1 METTLLATKLFIPP
15 AAPGLVARPRLLEKL
30 KAALTS
36 RLVLISAPA
45 GFGKTTILSQWIHQ
59 AKPPIP
65 TAWLSL
71 AETENDPTRFWEY
84 FIAAVRTIRPAVG
97 ETAVSLLQASQPV
110 PIESALT
117 DLVNDLTTVQN
128 DFVLV
133 LDDYHFIQSLPV
145 HRGLTFLVEHIPPRM
160 HLVISTR
167 ADPPLPLPHLR
178 GRGLM
183 LEIGADDLRFTLA
196 EATGLLRT
204 LLEPELPLEDLRAIN
219 THAEGWVVGL
229 KMAALSLGKQKDVK
243 ASIAAFTGSQR
254 YIMDYLMDEVLGQ
267 QSPEVR
273 DFLLK
278 TSILGRLSAP
288 LCDAVTGR
296 SDAADVLGEVER
308 NHLFIVPLD
317 ESRRWYRYEHLFAE
331 LLQHRLEVELGKE
344 RVAEL
349 QKRASRWYEGNHFA
363 EDAID
368 HALAAQ
374 DWEKAM
380 ELIVESVS
388 PVKFGG
394 LVTYNW
400 LKQVPQEVLRTNA
413 GASLVYASS
422 IGIVGRL
429 SEAKALLDEYEKLGV
444 FPPSLAGRV
453 AAIRTLLV
461 AWQGGLRIEEYASK
475 ALSLLPADDLLM
487 RGVVSHHLGLHY
499 VLTGRSKEAVPP
511 LNAAYDLW
519 RRTGDDGLASTSLA
533 FLGIIAMGWAGL
545 QRAEEMFKQ
554 AIGLGGRHPNTVT
567 AHLYLGA
574 IYYLR
579 NELDAAIAEH
589 EKGIA
594 LSPDSRNLAIA
605 HLRIAGARLA
615 QGNIEAAEQ
624 ATEQAERAASS
635 GYPVGKVPTRIAAC
649 RAGLAVARGD
659 DESASRW
666 LDKVVDYEDLFGE
679 LPIAS
684 VRLLIQR
691 RGRVLQERLK
701 SGYEKQRKEGVKGG
715 LVLACVALAFASSR
729 PDEALSFLSE
739 ALAAGKPDGQIRSFV
754 DWGMELAP
762 LLRKAIS
769 RGIEPEYAR
778 MLLHII
784 EAEERQRR
792 IRRGEMPSSSATK
805 GVLSE
810 REMEVLRLVGEGLSN
825 QQIAAKLTI
834 SLNTAKTH
842 VYRAFGKL
850 DARDRVQALKRA
862 RELKLI

>member
-1 METTLLATKLFIPP
+1 MENALLATKLFIPM
-15 AAPGLVARPRLLEKL
+15 AVPGLVSRPRLMQRLNGI
-30 KAALTS
+30 LTS
-36 RLVLISAPA
+36 KLTLVSAPA
-45 GFGKTTILSQWIHQ
+45 GFGKTTLLTQWLQDSHVS
-59 AKPPIP
+59 A
-65 TAWLSL
+65 AWLSL
-71 AETENDPTRFWEY
+71 EDSENDPVRFWDY
-84 FIAAVRTIRPAVG
+84 VISSLRTVHPTAG
-97 ETAVSLLQASQPV
+97 ETSLSLLHSSQPV
-110 PIESALT
+110 PLESALT
-117 DLVNDLTTVQN
+117 PLINDLSKVSG

-133 LDDYHFIQSLPV
+133 LDDYHFIQSPQV
-145 HRGLTFLVEHIPPRM
+145 HAGVSFLLEHMPPGM
-160 HLVISTR
+160 HLVITTR
-167 ADPPLPLPHLR
+167 ADPPLLLPHLR
-178 GRGLM
+178 GKGLM

-196 EATGLLRT
+196 EASSLLT
-204 LLEPELPLEDLRAIN
+204 TILGSELALEDRRAIN
-219 THAEGWVVGL
+219 DRAEGWVVGL
-229 KMAALSLGKQKDVK
+229 KMAALSLGKKKDVK
-243 ASIAAFTGSQR
+243 GSIASFTGSQR

-273 DFLLK
+273 DFLMK
-278 TSILGRLSAP
+278 TSILRRLTAP
-288 LCDAVTGR
+288 LCDAVTER
-296 SDAADVLGEVER
+296 ADGANMLDQLER

-317 ESRRWYRYEHLFAE
+317 ESRSWYRYEHLFAE
-331 LLQHRLEVELGKE
+331 LLLHRAEVELGKE
-344 RVAEL
+344 SVAAS
-349 QKRASRWYEGNHFA
+349 QKRASRWHEENHLI

-400 LKQVPQEVLRTNA
+400 LKQVPREVLQTNA
-413 GASLVYASS
+413 RASLIYASS
-422 IGIVGRL
+422 IGIIGRL
-429 SEAKALLDEYEKLGV
+429 SEAMALLDEYEKLGV
-444 FPPSLAGRV
+444 FPTSLEGRV

-461 AWQGGLRIEEYASK
+461 AWQGGLRIEEYAGK

-499 VLTGRSKEAVPP
+499 VLTGRSKEAIPP
-511 LNAAYDLW
+511 LKAAYDLW
-519 RRTGDDGLASTSLA
+519 RRTGDDGLASISLA
-533 FLGIIAMGWAGL
+533 FLGIIAMGWTGL

-554 AIGLGGRHPNTVT
+554 AIVLGRRHPNTVT

-579 NELDAAIAEH
+579 NELEAAIAEH
-589 EKGIA
+589 DKGIA
-594 LSPDSRNLAIA
+594 LSPDFRNLAIA

-624 ATEQAERAASS
+624 AIEQAERAASS

-649 RAGLAVARGD
+649 RVGLAVARGD

-679 LPIAS
+679 LPIAT

-701 SGYEKQRKEGVKGG
+701 SGYERHRKEGVKGG
-715 LVLACVALAFASSR
+715 VVLTCVALAFSSSR

-754 DWGMELAP
+754 DWGVELAP

-778 MLLHII
+778 KLLDII

-792 IRRGEMPSSSATK
+792 IRRGEIPSSSGTK
-805 GVLSE
+805 GPLSE
-810 REMEVLRLVGEGLSN
+810 REMEVLRLVAEGLSN
-825 QQIAAKLTI
+825 RQIADKLTI

-850 DARDRVQALKRA
+850 DAGDRVQALKRA